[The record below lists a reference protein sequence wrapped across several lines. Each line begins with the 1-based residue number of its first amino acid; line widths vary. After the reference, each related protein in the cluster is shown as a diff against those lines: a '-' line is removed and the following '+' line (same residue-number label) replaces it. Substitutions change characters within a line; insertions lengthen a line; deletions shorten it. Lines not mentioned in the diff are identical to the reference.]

1 MRIDRKKIIS
11 FFFSL
16 PFLVA
21 AYAQDTIVHYTGETL
36 SNVDYHHGQ
45 LMPAMGVHKMQV
57 LRANREYPEKSDGY
71 GWTYNHAP
79 MMAYWNNTFFVEYL
93 SNPVGEHVPPG
104 QSYMVTSRD
113 GRNWSKPTVL
123 FPPYRIP
130 DGTTKEG
137 VDAVAKDV
145 DAVMHQRMGFYVSDS
160 DHMLSLA
167 YYGTVLAPGDDPND
181 GKGVG
186 RVVREIYRD
195 GTLGSIYFI
204 RYNSGWNEK
213 NTRYPFYKSSR
224 DKGFVQACDELLSK
238 PLMMMQ
244 WVEEADRNDPLIP
257 LKGEYKA
264 FSYYHLPDNRVVGL
278 WKHAL
283 TSISEDGGRTWEYS
297 PTRAPGFVNSN
308 AKIWGQRLSD
318 GTYATVYNPSEFR
331 WPLAVSISKDGLEY
345 ENLLLVHGEIT
356 AMRYGGAYKSY
367 GPQYVRG
374 ILPGNGTPPNG
385 NLWVTYSMNKE
396 DMWVAEIPV
405 PVVSKAT
412 EPVNDLFA
420 QMTDGEEL
428 KLWNIYSPLWSPVK
442 ILKNEET
449 KVLNMK
455 DWDPFDYA
463 KAERLFPEA
472 KQGQV
477 KFSIIPAQNDKGL
490 MHIEL
495 QDSRGTAALRLIFD
509 SDGVF
514 KTKAGYRLSG
524 ITEYQAGKQVDV
536 QIDFDATR
544 RYYEVLV
551 NGKLEKRGIFF
562 APVHSLER
570 VVFRTGEVRRF
581 PNADTPTD
589 QDYDL
594 PNGGE
599 TEPLAEFSIKSLVVN
614 GAEGL

>member
-1 MRIDRKKIIS
+1 MHITKALMP
-11 FFFSL
+11 FLFYL
-16 PFLVA
+16 PFQMA
-21 AYAQDTIVHYTGETL
+21 AMGQDTIVHYTGKTL

-45 LMPAMGVHKMQV
+45 LSPAIGVHNIQV
-57 LRANREYPEKSDGY
+57 FRANREYPEKSDGF

-79 MMAYWNNTFFVEYL
+79 MMAYWNNTFFIEFL

-113 GRNWSKPTVL
+113 GRNWSKATVL

-137 VDAVAKDV
+137 VSTAAKDL
-145 DAVMHQRMGFYVSDS
+145 DAVMHQRMGFYVTDS
-160 DHMLSLA
+160 DRLLALA
-167 YYGTVLAPGDDPND
+167 YYGIVLEKGDDPND
-181 GKGVG
+181 GKGIG

-195 GTLGSIYFI
+195 GTLGPIHFI

-213 NTRYPFYKSSR
+213 NTDYPFYKSSR

-264 FSYYHLPDNRVVGL
+264 FSYYQLPDDRVVGL

-283 TSISEDGGRTWEYS
+283 TSISQDGGKTWDYS
-297 PTRAPGFVNSN
+297 PVRAPGFVNSN

-331 WPLAVSISKDGLEY
+331 WPLGISISQDGLEY
-345 ENLLLVHGEIT
+345 ENLLLVNGEIT
-356 AMRYGGAYKSY
+356 SMRYGGAYKSY

-374 ILPGNGTPPNG
+374 ILPGNGTPPDG
-385 NLWVTYSMNKE
+385 DLWVTYSMNKE
-396 DMWVAEIPV
+396 DMWAAKIPV
-405 PVVSKAT
+405 PVVSKET
-412 EPVNDLFA
+412 EPVNDLFS
-420 QMTDGEEL
+420 QMPDGEEL
-428 KLWNIYSPLWSPVK
+428 TRWNIYSPLWSPVRIQK
-442 ILKNEET
+442 FDDA

-463 KAERLFPEA
+463 TAERLFPESR
-472 KQGQV
+472 KGVV
-477 KFSIIPAQNDKGL
+477 KFSIIPAQNDKGI

-495 QDSRGTAALRLIFD
+495 QDHKGTAALRLILD
-509 SDGVF
+509 SDGLF
-514 KTKAGYRLSG
+514 KTKAGYRLSN
-524 ITEYQAGKQVDV
+524 ITQYEPGKQLDV
-536 QIDFDATR
+536 QIDFDAAR
-544 RYYEVLV
+544 RYYEVSL
-551 NGKLEKRGIFF
+551 NGKLVKRNIFF

-594 PNGGE
+594 PGGGE
-599 TEPLAEFSIKSLVVN
+599 TEPVAEFSIKQLVVN
-614 GAEGL
+614 GSNEL